1 MPLTLIQSLSLRV
14 VSRLDQALS
23 QEPDPWAR
31 DDLKIA
37 KRLVLHAARGDCVE
51 CSPHVLASYEVLG
64 LHPEKVWP
72 AIQARRDALGP
83 LCDLPPKKPAQSVK
97 LWFEKANGARAAN
110 SRAGEAVDLRDQTT
124 TVPMA
129 TASIAALYPNPDA
142 PSSAKKRE
150 FTYEQMIDAVR
161 HSYARA
167 AIKRATLNALT
178 ARGPWP
184 GEDGPASGIIC
195 VAFDGMALGD
205 KGGDG
210 ICHRRTAQRRAKLA
224 CDLKYWRLLHKF
236 NRWLNCPKCGTERTS
251 ATCPN
256 AECKH
261 RGRSR
266 NRDGST
272 NVKEFC
278 RPWTFEI
285 DLEKFLT
292 AEPPKHVRHFCAR
305 TWKEHKAAAKRGE
318 HPNLVEMPSPKPAQ
332 PVPPPKGPT
341 PAAPMPKQPAA
352 EHEHRSTERTAG
364 RHTYRQAK
372 AFKDRI
378 EYHVAGCSGSVRAG
392 DGSTIF
398 VSPDCNVELY
408 RAPMNRALAF
418 KRTLE
423 EFGWTVDSAIE
434 AMKFHGFTIG
444 PKGERGP

>member
-83 LCDLPPKKPAQSVK
+83 LSDLPPKKPAQSVK
-97 LWFEKANGARAAN
+97 LWGKTINGARAVN
-110 SRAGEAVDLRDQTT
+110 SRAGEAMVLRGPRLL
-124 TVPMA
+124 PMA

-150 FTYEQMIDAVR
+150 YTYEQMIDAVR
-161 HSYARA
+161 HSYVRA

-292 AEPPKHVRHFCAR
+292 APPPKHIRHFCAR

-332 PVPPPKGPT
+332 PVPPPKGPA